1 MQQNFTIYGTLV
13 AFDIAL
19 DPVYHIADI
28 NYSCFLGGQEAY
40 LVGLKYL
47 TLFNNP
53 LTILYNLGFNFGL
66 IFNAMKEMVTFFSY
80 PERCN
85 SRTALE
91 LGV

>member
-1 MQQNFTIYGTLV
+1 MG
-13 AFDIAL
+13 L

-28 NYSCFLGGQEAY
+28 NYSCFVGGQEAY
-40 LVGLKYL
+40 LVALKYL

-53 LTILYNLGFNFGL
+53 LTVLYNLGFNFGL
-66 IFNAMKEMVTFFSY
+66 IFNAVKEMTTFFVY
-80 PERCN
+80 PERCT